1 MKIRFNYIIPSLALI
16 MGAGLIV
23 LQQVAIKKGIPYDPN
38 ITYISILVIV
48 LGVPMYFV
56 PLAKLSDHEFV
67 IYSQIGMVRK
77 RYPISSISDLSVSGN
92 DLYLNKNGNKERISV
107 SKIYRNSSDWKKLL
121 EKIQNK

>member
-1 MKIRFNYIIPSLALI
+1 MKIRFNYIIPTLALI
-16 MGAGLIV
+16 LGAGLIV
-23 LQQVAIKKGIPYDPN
+23 LQQIAIKKGIPYDPN
-38 ITYISILVIV
+38 VSYVSVLVIV

-77 RYPISSISDLSVSGN
+77 RYQLNSISDLSVSGN
-92 DLYLNKNGNKERISV
+92 DLFLTKNGNKERISV
-107 SKIYRNSSDWKKLL
+107 SKIYRKKSDWKKLL